1 MSTESMPEQDV
12 PSAAPYTAQEIRQ
25 VLAEGGEIT
34 HLMAE
39 DVLAEVDSLTRQ
51 RDEAQAEARAN
62 RAAYRAACWRDQAG
76 RCELDTAQTTIA
88 RVEALWA
95 DNAVGRE
102 GGGSYISPDEL
113 RAAIDGSAL
122 SAVTAPPEM
131 PEDRQFKEL
140 KKRGHTVECTRVLS
154 IGDMPLYPCDCPAG
168 ADCVH
173 YLRFDESEG
182 AYYCIHCGAVNP
194 PETPEQKR
202 LRKGI
207 EDANEEA
214 RLIVEH
220 PGSTNQCLPRR
231 TDHDRRT
238 SLC

>member
-1 MSTESMPEQDV
+1 MRRHGRGVGMSTESMPEQDV

-122 SAVTAPPEM
+122 SAVTAPPE
-131 PEDRQFKEL
+131 
-140 KKRGHTVECTRVLS
+140 
-154 IGDMPLYPCDCPAG
+154 
-168 ADCVH
+168 
-173 YLRFDESEG
+173 
-182 AYYCIHCGAVNP
+182 P
-194 PETPEQKR
+194 PETVNRVQPHTAAYGGPDDRDADPE
-202 LRKGI
+202 
-207 EDANEEA
+207 
-214 RLIVEH
+214 
-220 PGSTNQCLPRR
+220 T
-231 TDHDRRT
+231 T
-238 SLC
+238 